1 MFDAAYLVVENLTLV
16 KVSTI
21 GNEIMDKNA
30 KQSEAVK
37 VKKAEAKKGGEISAI

>member
-16 KVSTI
+16 KVCTV
-21 GNEIMDKNA
+21 GNEKMDKNT

-37 VKKAEAKKGGEISAI
+37 GKKAEVKEGREIRAI